1 MSSDDVLIS
10 VRNLGKTYRIF
21 RRPGDRLKEAFTF
34 GRVRFHEEFPALCDI
49 SFDIRKGE
57 TVGIIGRN
65 GSGKSTLLQLICGI
79 LRPTAGSVAVNG
91 SVAALLELGTGFN
104 LEFTGREN
112 VFFQG
117 AIMGFAEAQ
126 MAERF
131 DDIEAFAEIGAF
143 IDQPVRT
150 YSSGMFAR
158 LAFSVAVHLAPD
170 ILVVDE
176 ALSVGDMAFQEKAIS
191 HMKKIRERG
200 VAILFVSHSLP
211 AIRNFCDTA
220 IWLDKGA
227 IREMGERLHVCESYQ
242 EHIHRERQNR
252 RDHDLD
258 HSARPHRSERLP
270 SDQSVLIAA
279 TRLSKPAYAMGEQIE
294 ISIDLKFLKAVDCYG
309 VGLLFFDSQGN
320 LVSMLNTLRDDI
332 FLREPVAT
340 VSVLIANNHFTP
352 GEYSITASVSDEN
365 GMFAYDRVE
374 ACAGFSIAAQ
384 YSSRGLPAVEGILR
398 CEHEWRY

>member
-1 MSSDDVLIS
+1 MSSDDILIS

-34 GRVRFHEEFPALCDI
+34 GRMRFHEEFPALCDI

-79 LRPTAGSVAVNG
+79 LQPTTGSVAVTG
-91 SVAALLELGTGFN
+91 RIAALLELGTGFN
-104 LEFTGREN
+104 PEFTGREN

-117 AIMGFAEAQ
+117 AIMGFAEVQ

-131 DDIEAFAEIGAF
+131 DEIEVFAEIGDF

-150 YSSGMFAR
+150 YSSGMFAK

-191 HMKKIRERG
+191 HMKKIREKG

-220 IWLDKGA
+220 IWLEKGT
-227 IREMGERLHVCESYQ
+227 IKEMGERLHICESYQ
-242 EHIHRERQNR
+242 EHIRREGKNR
-252 RDHDLD
+252 RDQDQN
-258 HSARPHRSERLP
+258 HSARPHRSHRPASE
-270 SDQSVLIAA
+270 QSVFIVGTRMSKAA
-279 TRLSKPAYAMGEQIE
+279 YTMGEQIE
-294 ISIDLKFLKAVDCYG
+294 ISIDLKFLKPLDGYG

-320 LVSMLNTLRDDI
+320 LVAILNTLRDDI
-332 FLREPVAT
+332 FLSEPVTT
-340 VSVLIANNHFTP
+340 VSVLIFNNHFTP
-352 GEYSITASVSDEN
+352 GDYSITASVSDDTV
-365 GMFAYDRVE
+365 MFAYDRVE
-374 ACAGFSIAAQ
+374 ACAKFSIAAQ
-384 YSSRGLPAVEGILR
+384 YSSRGLPTVEGILR